1 MFQNSLFRPL
11 VGLPIAAFIVVGL
24 FSFMKSMISSEF
36 TPPKAAEARE
46 IVVLTMPEEVLER
59 PHATPRPERIDLAA
73 PPPRAPRYQ
82 ASADAVPLSQ
92 VAFTPVD
99 ADLGSAGLFDRLV
112 ISPVAI
118 NERDARPI
126 QPPNPVYPSAMQARG
141 IEGSCEVHLNVDP
154 QGRPFNVEAICS
166 HDGFRREA
174 ERAVKQVRFVPK
186 IEKGTPVTRT
196 GVVYPL
202 EFGIVG

>member
-11 VGLPIAAFIVVGL
+11 VGLPIAAIIVVGL

-36 TPPKAAEARE
+36 TPPEPAEARE
-46 IVVLTMPEEVLER
+46 IVVLTMPEEAPDR
-59 PHATPRPERIDLAA
+59 PHKTPRPERIDLAP

-82 ASADAVPLSQ
+82 ASADTVPLTQ
-92 VAFTPVD
+92 VAFTP
-99 ADLGSAGLFDRLV
+99 ADTSLDSAGLFDRLV

-118 NERDARPI
+118 DERDARPI

-141 IEGSCEVHLNVDP
+141 IEGACEVHLNVDP
-154 QGRPFNVEAICS
+154 QGRPFNVKAICS

-186 IEKGTPVTRT
+186 IEKGSPVTRT

-202 EFGIVG
+202 EFGIVD

>member
-1 MFQNSLFRPL
+1 MFQNSLLRPII
-11 VGLPIAAFIVVGL
+11 GLPIAAAIVIGL

-36 TPPKAAEARE
+36 IPPEPEAARE
-46 IVVLTMPEEVLER
+46 IVVLTMPDDPPSKPQL
-59 PHATPRPERIDLAA
+59 TPRPEQLDLAT
-73 PPPRAPRYQ
+73 PPPPVPPFK
-82 ASADAVPLSQ
+82 ASSGEVSLTP

-99 ADLGSAGLFDRLV
+99 TRLDTGGLLDRLV

-118 NERDARPI
+118 NERDIRPI
-126 QPPNPVYPSAMQARG
+126 QPPSVVYPAPMEARG
-141 IEGSCEVHLNVDP
+141 IEGSCEVHLSVDP
-154 QGRPFNVEAICS
+154 QGRPFNVDAICS

-186 IEKGTPVTRT
+186 IVKGTPVTRT

-202 EFGIVG
+202 EFGIED